1 MRPPERIPSVL
12 RKWPLLSVCVGAN
25 VLEAVLVL
33 AFAPK
38 ADLSLAPQAS
48 AIGPFG
54 VFHDLRWLSVYSN
67 SWWSAPE
74 IAAVLGLRTL
84 LLAACVRWAWPSA
97 AAGVAGGAGRADVAG
112 GAGRPGVA
120 GGAGEV
126 PPRPSWLR
134 LWGRGAV
141 ASALLAVFLWPSVA
155 VLFAAAVVPVSWLF
169 IAAVPAAVFVSVI
182 VQPVAVRNGW
192 WRRAVPLRAVGWAL
206 LSFLVA
212 TVAGLAASATA
223 SVPEVALGVAAL
235 TGVFNAW
242 AWDGTVRAVV
252 NPARPERLR
261 PVVPVAL
268 TVLVL
273 GVLGGALA
281 GFSQARDTA
290 VRATRSQ
297 ESHAPVSQSGPPVV
311 IVDGYGSSW
320 TGVDDH
326 PIPGAWSEVHFSYRG
341 IDSQGRPLPYKGS
354 DTVKPLQS
362 MVRLLASQVAGV
374 AQRDGQPVS
383 LVAES
388 EGAIVAE
395 AYLHSTPGA
404 PVSTAVLLSPLL
416 SSAGVSYPAGGTTG
430 WGQAGEW
437 GMAVL
442 GQAFQSSA
450 PIDLSPQNRFL
461 RSIVADGPLVRRL
474 NSCPVPAVRQV
485 GLLSLADAVGV
496 PPHLRPAFRTIV
508 LPFFHG
514 GMLQRRSIDRMVG
527 RILDREPVH
536 SSQAMSALA
545 SAVSWAAS
553 SWQVPD
559 LPDSYFN
566 RSLNGPAHSQCTQVD
581 ADLAHLVWGPSSR

>member
-1 MRPPERIPSVL
+1 MKPPERLPSVL
-12 RKWPLLSVCVGAN
+12 RRWPLLSVCVGVN
-25 VLEAVLVL
+25 LLEAALVLV
-33 AFAPK
+33 FAPT

-74 IAAVLGLRTL
+74 IAAVLGLRAL

-97 AAGVAGGAGRADVAG
+97 GPRGAAA
-112 GAGRPGVA
+112 
-120 GGAGEV
+120 V
-126 PPRPSWLR
+126 PTRPSWLR

-155 VLFAAAVVPVSWLF
+155 VLFASAVVPVSWLF

-212 TVAGLAASATA
+212 TLAGLAAAATS
-223 SVPEVALGVAAL
+223 SVPEVALAVAAFA
-235 TGVFNAW
+235 GVFNAW

-252 NPARPERLR
+252 NPARAERLR
-261 PVVPVAL
+261 PVIPVAL
-268 TVLVL
+268 TVLVA
-273 GVLGGALA
+273 GVVGGALA
-281 GFSQARDTA
+281 GFTQARHTA
-290 VRATRSQ
+290 LEATRSQ
-297 ESHAPVSQSGPPVV
+297 ASRAAPSQSGPPVV

-326 PIPGAWSEVHFSYRG
+326 PIPGAWSELHFSYRG
-341 IDSQGRPLPYKGS
+341 TDAQGRPLPYSGR

-362 MVRLLASQVAGV
+362 LVRLLAAQIAGA

-395 AYLHSTPGA
+395 AYLHSTPRP

-416 SSAGVSYPAGGTTG
+416 SSAGVSYPAGGANG

-474 NSCPVPAVRQV
+474 NSCPVRGVRQV

-496 PPHLRPAFRTIV
+496 PPHLRPAFPTVV
-508 LPFFHG
+508 LAYFHG
-514 GMLQRRSIDRMVG
+514 GMLQRRSVDRMVG
-527 RILDREPVH
+527 RILDREPVR
-536 SSQAMSALA
+536 SNQVMSALA

-559 LPDSYFN
+559 LPDSYFYF
-566 RSLNGPAHSQCTQVD
+566 NGSVNGSAQSQCAQVD
-581 ADLAHLVWGPSSR
+581 TGLAHLVWGAPSR